1 VLRTTSPTLRT
12 LERRDRDAVL
22 ALCATDPVA
31 NVMLAERVQR
41 VGSEPVRLGGEIWGW
56 FSGGDLCAACWS
68 GANLVPV
75 NATSPEAL
83 DAFADQARRRP
94 GRYSSVFGPAEGVLG
109 IWSRLERQGW
119 RARQV
124 RPCQPLF
131 ATSSRSALP
140 PDPQVRR
147 ARLDEIATV
156 LPASVAMFTE
166 EVGYSPL
173 RGDGGASYRR
183 RVSELIADR
192 RTFIRRA
199 DGGAGHVVFKAD
211 LGALSDLTAQVH
223 GVWIDPRHRGQGLAA
238 PAMAAV
244 VAQALDVAPV
254 VSLYVN
260 DFNAPALAT
269 YRRVGFEEVGAFATV
284 LF

>member
-1 VLRTTSPTLRT
+1 MLRTSSPALRT

-22 ALCATDPVA
+22 ALCATDPVS
-31 NVMLAERVQR
+31 NVMVAERVER

-56 FSGGDLCAACWS
+56 FSGGELTSACWS

-75 NATSPEAL
+75 NAATAAAL
-83 DAFADQARRRP
+83 DAFAEQAARHR
-94 GRYSSVFGPAEGVLG
+94 GRYSSLFGPADAVLG
-109 IWSRLERQGW
+109 LWSRLEQAGW

-124 RPCQPLF
+124 RPSQPLF
-131 ATSSRSALP
+131 SMTGPSAVP
-140 PDPQVRR
+140 PDPLVRR
-147 ARLDEIATV
+147 AELDEMAVIM
-156 LPASVAMFTE
+156 PASVAMFTE

-192 RTFIRRA
+192 RTFVRRA
-199 DGGAGHVVFKAD
+199 PSGDRHVVFKAD
-211 LGALSDLTAQVH
+211 LGALSDQVAQVH
-223 GVWIDPRHRGQGLAA
+223 GVWVDPRYRGRGLAA

-244 VAQALDVAPV
+244 VAAALQDAPV

-269 YRRVGFEEVGAFATV
+269 YRRVGFEQVGTFATV

>member
-56 FSGGDLCAACWS
+56 FEAGELCAACWS

-75 NATSPEAL
+75 NATAPEVQ

-94 GRYSSVFGPAEGVLG
+94 GRYSSLFGPAEGVLG
-109 IWSRLERQGW
+109 IWSRLERAGW

-124 RPCQPLF
+124 RPRQPLF
-131 ATSSRSALP
+131 AMSSRSTVPA
-140 PDPQVRR
+140 DPLVRR
-147 ARLDEIATV
+147 AELGEIAAV

-199 DGGAGHVVFKAD
+199 DGDGHVVFKAD

-244 VAQALDVAPV
+244 VAHGLGFAPV

-269 YRRVGFEEVGAFATV
+269 YRRVGFEEVGTFATV